1 MPAAIVVALLLVAA
15 LVIAV
20 PVRRLAQDGRSRTM
34 IVSYVVLLVALAV
47 GVSELRPLARYLLP
61 VLGVVYI
68 VPFITWQD
76 GLDRLLGRRRPS
88 IRVVRV
94 ERPSVDPPRDVTPPD
109 DPTRDSEDPTGQAED
124 PTGQAEDPIAERS
137 RPRDTGA

>member
-1 MPAAIVVALLLVAA
+1 MPAAIVIALLIVAA

-20 PVRRLAQDGRSRTM
+20 PVRRLFHDGRSRTT

-68 VPFITWQD
+68 VPFITWRA
-76 GLDRLLGRRRPS
+76 GLDRLLGHRAPS

-94 ERPSVDPPRDVTPPD
+94 ERPSVEPPRDVTPPD
-109 DPTRDSEDPTGQAED
+109 DAAVETADPAAE
-124 PTGQAEDPIAERS
+124 PR
-137 RPRDTGA
+137 RPPETGA